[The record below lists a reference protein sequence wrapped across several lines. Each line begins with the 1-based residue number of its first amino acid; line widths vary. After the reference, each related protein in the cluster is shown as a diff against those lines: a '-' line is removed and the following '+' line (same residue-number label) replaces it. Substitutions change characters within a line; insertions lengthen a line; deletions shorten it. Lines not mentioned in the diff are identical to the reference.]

1 MFELHTDFNNAI
13 KYPTSSWI
21 ACSQILIEIPF
32 EDAHFVLLLALL
44 IPLIVLGLFNNVHQ
58 ILLQG
63 LCFFQEDLQDPGAEF

>member
-1 MFELHTDFNNAI
+1 M
-13 KYPTSSWI
+13 
-21 ACSQILIEIPF
+21 IEIPF